1 MGTGCSVRA
10 RSAVQSSVA
19 PSLRS
24 LSAVEVASYH
34 PSGALCQA
42 RGGGALRGLGLC
54 ARLQPVPA
62 ALPPLPVPVQ
72 RDHLQRLGVRR
83 PPSPAPPA
91 PPPPHR
97 RPAPHTAHRTPHTAH
112 RTPHTAAPRSP
123 PQPPAA
129 RPCRA
134 RVRARSAA
142 AHYGPLTTGS
152 VLLTPYCVLVTRYE
166 LGRPP
171 PLPVSFK
178 GEALSMMRRP
188 SGDVIDEVSR
198 THRTHRT

>member
-91 PPPPHR
+91 PPPRTAAPPR
-97 RPAPHTAHRTPHTAH
+97 TPHTAHRTPHTAH
-112 RTPHTAAPRSP
+112 RTPQPPAAPRSP
-123 PQPPAA
+123 PQP
-129 RPCRA
+129 A
-134 RVRARSAA
+134 RVE
-142 AHYGPLTTGS
+142 HG
-152 VLLTPYCVLVTRYE
+152 YE
-166 LGRPP
+166 LGRPRLTTDRLLLAP
-171 PLPVSFK
+171 YCSLRTAYSLLGTSSVARRRCPSPSR
-178 GEALSMMRRP
+178 ARP
-188 SGDVIDEVSR
+188 SA
-198 THRTHRT
+198 